1 MLTVFNNLIC
11 QDMGQ
16 GPYDVVAVTDKP
28 ERAHALFSS
37 VHWPVRVRLL
47 QPPPGQRPWKY
58 RWFDTERYLLN
69 LAFDFICR
77 FFMIPHSA
85 SPWSGNFSLYHY
97 HCHIFSL
104 LGRARLMRSYVTRL
118 RESGLGRRLVIYA
131 DAFDTAYM
139 GCQRDLHKEHAVRF
153 VVLTCSIDVKP
164 LGLVHDMDFAFC
176 SIQSFS
182 WCGEVL

>member
-1 MLTVFNNLIC
+1 
-11 QDMGQ
+11 MGQ

-47 QPPPGQRPWKY
+47 QPPPRQRPWKY

-77 FFMIPHSA
+77 FFKIPDDFCITLVV
-85 SPWSGNFSLYHY
+85 WQFSLY
-97 HCHIFSL
+97 IFSL

-118 RESGLGRRLVIYA
+118 RESGLGHRLVIYA
-131 DAFDTAYM
+131 DAFDTAFM
-139 GCQRDLHKEHAVRF
+139 GCQRDLHKDIPQD
-153 VVLTCSIDVKP
+153 LLCSCAPQKMSS
-164 LGLVHDMDFAFC
+164 H
-176 SIQSFS
+176 
-182 WCGEVL
+182 